1 MTPTG
6 AVSGMGDPPAGWHL
20 GLLAMDVVK
29 EKTTETERDDGS
41 RGWESRWDFVCRG
54 GRMCHGL
61 GMRKMGTAQEP
72 LVAVP
77 RASQRAVTAPVRV
90 LHPPAER
97 GTLLGEEGR
106 RVWQLPPSPSVQKV
120 EETLFKASASVFLKL
135 LLDSFQMNLN
145 WKVLQVPDGA
155 GICKREV

>member
-1 MTPTG
+1 MPRIGNEGDGNCPG
-6 AVSGMGDPPAGWHL
+6 A
-20 GLLAMDVVK
+20 
-29 EKTTETERDDGS
+29 
-41 RGWESRWDFVCRG
+41 
-54 GRMCHGL
+54 
-61 GMRKMGTAQEP
+61 

-77 RASQRAVTAPVRV
+77 RAPQRAVTAPVRV
-90 LHPPAER
+90 LQPPAEL
-97 GTLLGEEGR
+97 GMLLGEEGR

-155 GICKREV
+155 GICKGEV